1 MRIWL
6 DPDQL
11 AIRNITPA
19 DIVSAIEGQN
29 IQVTAGSV
37 GSEPLTHKEAYQ
49 YTLETKGLLVN
60 EEEFGNI
67 IVKALPDGK
76 YLRIRDLASIELG
89 RESYSTTASLA
100 GKAVAAIA
108 VYQLPGANALNVFS
122 TSKKGNEPASY
133 LFPRWCKI

>member
-1 MRIWL
+1 MVLFLSLTSDNPEYDALFLSNYAALNITNELGRVKGVGNVGLFGMGKYSMRIWL

-49 YTLETKGLLVN
+49 YTLETKGL
-60 EEEFGNI
+60 
-67 IVKALPDGK
+67 
-76 YLRIRDLASIELG
+76 
-89 RESYSTTASLA
+89 
-100 GKAVAAIA
+100 
-108 VYQLPGANALNVFS
+108 
-122 TSKKGNEPASY
+122 
-133 LFPRWCKI
+133 W